1 TACTG
6 PTCRRSRAVVD
17 SRPAAVRSNLPHP
30 TPPPPPRGPRPH
42 PAPHSGAAPRRRR
55 ADMSPSRRQ
64 AGATAASGQEWRAG
78 RLMIRQDP
86 NAPGQARVIG
96 SLTGD
101 TLHVLLDAV
110 SSGVSVLDLSDV
122 NQADQSRVRALA
134 RLLLR

>member
-1 TACTG
+1 
-6 PTCRRSRAVVD
+6 
-17 SRPAAVRSNLPHP
+17 
-30 TPPPPPRGPRPH
+30 
-42 PAPHSGAAPRRRR
+42 
-55 ADMSPSRRQ
+55 MSASRRQ
-64 AGATAASGQEWRAG
+64 AGGRSGGASRCRQRRPRRSRRGPSGQEWRAG

-122 NQADQSRVRALA
+122 NQVDQSGVRALA
-134 RLLLR
+134 RLWLERCTLVGCPRWLELWLARSRRNGGG

>member
-1 TACTG
+1 
-6 PTCRRSRAVVD
+6 
-17 SRPAAVRSNLPHP
+17 
-30 TPPPPPRGPRPH
+30 
-42 PAPHSGAAPRRRR
+42 
-55 ADMSPSRRQ
+55 MSASRRQ
-64 AGATAASGQEWRAG
+64 AGAAEAAGAEPVPATAASPVAATAAYGQEWRAG

-122 NQADQSRVRALA
+122 NLVDHSGVRALA
-134 RLLLR
+134 LLWLERCTLVGCPRWLELWLERSRRNGGG